1 MTQSLTPNEQA
12 GTHDWD
18 EETFAPITVCRRCAT
33 TWQVNGNKPCKGKM
47 AKITLRGGTTPSK
60 ADIDEFLLYCL
71 ERAAYMQ
78 GQRVAGDWRE
88 ATIKPM
94 RSQLESLITTTLTQY
109 KDELLAALPHKFDRH
124 GEGWNNAEDYMAE
137 MAQLKQEAEGL

>member
-60 ADIDEFLLYCL
+60 ADIPEVLDNLFYK
-71 ERAAYMQ
+71 Y
-78 GQRVAGDWRE
+78 RVATTNGERR
-88 ATIKPM
+88 A
-94 RSQLESLITTTLTQY
+94 LEHEIITTTLTQQR
-109 KDELLAALPHKFDRH
+109 DELLAKLKHIGRERDPNDP
-124 GEGWNNAEDYMAE
+124 EE
-137 MAQLKQEAEGL
+137 MADYYHYRGYNQAIDQVQAIIKGAKR